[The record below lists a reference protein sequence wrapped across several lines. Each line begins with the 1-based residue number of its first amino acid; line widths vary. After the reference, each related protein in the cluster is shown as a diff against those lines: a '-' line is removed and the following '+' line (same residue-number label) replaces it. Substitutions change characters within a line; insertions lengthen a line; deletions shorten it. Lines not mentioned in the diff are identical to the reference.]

1 MHTVL
6 TWLVVS
12 AVEKV
17 DIIYVYR
24 RARFSN
30 RPTTSAYEVHIY
42 LSVHMTFRDFIDA
55 NKDAKLIHGFLV
67 VKLKSLR
74 RRFNGCNH
82 YFVMGVYI
90 VVCF

>member
-1 MHTVL
+1 
-6 TWLVVS
+6 
-12 AVEKV
+12 
-17 DIIYVYR
+17 
-24 RARFSN
+24 
-30 RPTTSAYEVHIY
+30 
-42 LSVHMTFRDFIDA
+42 MTFRDFIDA

-90 VVCF
+90 VVCFWSVSDPSCLYAQINSYKPQGLGASEKKKKKKTI